1 MLYIWIQ
8 LKERQTT
15 KVKNNRGILTL
26 CRAKLVVG
34 LHYPLE
40 LEKIILFRYS
50 QINSSNIMLHL

>member
-15 KVKNNRGILTL
+15 KVKNNRDILTS

-34 LHYPLE
+34 LHYPLQ
-40 LEKIILFRYS
+40 LEKIIFL
-50 QINSSNIMLHL
+50 